1 MLLLILMHLLVIL
14 LTGQLLF
21 SSRSKLVDGSEVIQ
35 EIHAKPKTSLASGPA
50 AGMVGQNMD
59 LNANKP
65 GLEPP
70 SQGNSALTCV
80 CLLHLRTAQRRKL
93 KPFWLEPNSNL
104 LG

>member
-1 MLLLILMHLLVIL
+1 MLLLILMQLLVSF
-14 LTGQLLF
+14 LTRQSLF

-70 SQGNSALTCV
+70 SQGNLALEASASKVRLSFALTHCAA
-80 CLLHLRTAQRRKL
+80 LQT
-93 KPFWLEPNSNL
+93 
-104 LG
+104 